1 MNNINE
7 FFESKTDNIYFLELK
22 DKSIYGF
29 PLPII
34 KSDFMDELKNET
46 FSEEIDMSYFVRGMM
61 YICALDE
68 DFIYKDDYVNFL
80 IGNIENTESYL
91 MTIAFEEIELN
102 YENAMIFFKFIYENF
117 PKSSSSFAYA
127 SALKDY
133 FDNTLEAMFLDESKR
148 VLNKN
153 IKNYPDFPYNYF
165 LFGTIEMLEQNF
177 LKSEL
182 YFRKS
187 LEFSKGSPFE
197 AELREKIAP
206 LLHEVVTN
214 SKIEE
219 AFQLLQRGNY
229 NEVIQI
235 LEDVDT
241 FNYKKEQYLAMAYYN
256 KGEVEKALELFKEA
270 HKEHEDL
277 KDPNFFIDYSF
288 VLGQAGLV
296 LEALGLINMALN
308 NIGDNA
314 PLQFNRAII
323 YLNIGEVEKAKEDL
337 ENVVSYYDI
346 SEELFNN
353 AMILLEKI
361 KNSK

>member
-1 MNNINE
+1 MNNIKE
-7 FFESKTDNIYFLELK
+7 FFASKTDNIYFLELK

-29 PLPII
+29 PLPIL
-34 KSDFMDELKNET
+34 KSDFMDELKYET
-46 FSEEIDMSYFVRGMM
+46 FTEEIDVSYFIRGMA
-61 YICALDE
+61 YICALDK
-68 DFIYKDDYVNFL
+68 DFIYRDDYVNFML
-80 IGNIENTESYL
+80 SSIENTESYL
-91 MTIAFEEIELN
+91 MAMAFEEIEIN

-117 PKSSSSFAYA
+117 PQSSSSFAYA

-133 FDNTLEAMFLDESKR
+133 FDNTLEEMFLEGSKR
-148 VLNKN
+148 VLNEN

-165 LFGTIEMLEQNF
+165 LFGTIEMIEQNPMKAEIY
-177 LKSEL
+177 LRKALEL
-182 YFRKS
+182 
-187 LEFSKGSPFE
+187 SKDSPFE
-197 AELREKIAP
+197 SELREKIAP
-206 LLHEVVTN
+206 LLHEVVTD

-219 AFQLLQRGNY
+219 AFHALQRGSY
-229 NEVIQI
+229 NEVIEI

-256 KGEVEKALELFKEA
+256 RGDVEKALELFEKT

-277 KDPNFFIDYSF
+277 KDANFFIDYSF

-296 LEALGLINMALN
+296 LEALGLINMALK

-323 YLNIGEVEKAKEDL
+323 YLNIGEIEKAKEDL
-337 ENVVSYYDI
+337 ESVVSFYDI

-361 KNSK
+361 KDLN